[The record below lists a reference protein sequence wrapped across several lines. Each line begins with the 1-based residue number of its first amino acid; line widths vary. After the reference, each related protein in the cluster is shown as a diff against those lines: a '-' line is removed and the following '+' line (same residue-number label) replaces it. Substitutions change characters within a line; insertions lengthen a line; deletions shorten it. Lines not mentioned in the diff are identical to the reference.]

1 MAHTPSSPPALH
13 AYWFY
18 TSSLALDDPLSPLPT
33 TAAQNTKQPPRPFAK
48 YDSTAL
54 ESAYQELLNEH
65 RTRDSSKATSKPP
78 SRSRSPARE
87 RLKRTESSRSK
98 EAALEGHPTWNPE
111 DDELQLRDEITST
124 TAPESS
130 SSPFESRSSMDRRSS
145 IVTGSRLGAVFAPSS
160 APSNVSSYTA
170 GVDSTAANMTP
181 TRNPF
186 IRSLSLSR
194 SSTMPQQ
201 TSANSS
207 RRSSMTGKRPPPSP
221 TAPPVQKE
229 IPVGIQRLHKVLLP
243 SFVMTPIYWSPL
255 HDVSSIVRGTWFYK
269 DTMLPVETE
278 IANRLET
285 GWEEVRAWTEEWEM
299 ELSSAVEVGRE
310 GEEKVRWQLWDK
322 SSISVP
328 NSRPSSSG
336 VMEGAMLESAMP
348 TSTTKTAPAASN
360 INDASSR
367 AKPNEWDWVLFANGR
382 DAYICRDSMLSFGQK
397 RPLANIRRGKTIGT
411 HVVRGFSEAEWL
423 KLHPPRRRPQQATA
437 KSRGSSATTTPLQRS
452 IEKNA
457 RGYPIHPTPTVREP
471 LPTTVHNEFQA
482 GGDVGGFTQ
491 QAEEG
496 LGLDENEAQ
505 RGKVTDLF
513 LVIHG

>member
-1 MAHTPSSPPALH
+1 MAQTHIPPPPPALN

-33 TAAQNTKQPPRPFAK
+33 TAVQNTKQPPRPFAK

-54 ESAYQELLNEH
+54 EAAYQELLREH
-65 RTRDSSKATSKPP
+65 IAKEGNRKTS

-87 RLKRTESSRSK
+87 RIKRTESSRSR
-98 EAALEGHPTWNPE
+98 EAALEGHPIWNHE

-124 TAPESS
+124 TAPE
-130 SSPFESRSSMDRRSS
+130 FEPTIDRRFP
-145 IVTGSRLGAVFAPSS
+145 GSQRLGAFAPSS
-160 APSNVSSYTA
+160 APAETA
-170 GVDSTAANMTP
+170 TAANMTT

-194 SSTMPQQ
+194 ASTMPQQ
-201 TSANSS
+201 TSSNSS
-207 RRSSMTGKRPPPSP
+207 RRSSMTGKKPPPSP
-221 TAPPVQKE
+221 APPPEQKE

-243 SFVMTPIYWSPL
+243 SLVMTPIYWSPL
-255 HDVSSIVRGTWFYK
+255 HDVSSVVRGTWFYK

-299 ELSSAVEVGRE
+299 ELASAVEVGRE

-328 NSRPSSSG
+328 NSRPGSSA
-336 VMEGAMLESAMP
+336 AMLE
-348 TSTTKTAPAASN
+348 TSTTKTVPTT
-360 INDASSR
+360 NDATTAR
-367 AKPNEWDWVLFANGR
+367 TKPNEWDWVLFANDR

-397 RPLANIRRGKTIGT
+397 RPLANIRRGKPVGT

-423 KLHPPRRRPQQATA
+423 KLHPPRKQTA
-437 KSRGSSATTTPLQRS
+437 ARSRSSSAASSPGPRNVR
-452 IEKNA
+452 EKNA
-457 RGYPIHPTPTVREP
+457 RGYPIHPAP
-471 LPTTVHNEFQA
+471 PTTVHTEFQA
-482 GGDVGGFTQ
+482 GGNVGGFTQ
-491 QAEEG
+491 QTEEG
-496 LGLDENEAQ
+496 LGLGENEEQ